1 MAFIR
6 LPIRNWK
13 AIFTCLQSAVADIG
27 FQKLVEDFRFIPSAR
42 LFCLWSTGSILA
54 ARTLL
59 SRRRRLFYCPLN
71 IVSLMRQ
78 CSDIGS

>member
-42 LFCLWSTGSILA
+42 PFCL
-54 ARTLL
+54 
-59 SRRRRLFYCPLN
+59 
-71 IVSLMRQ
+71 
-78 CSDIGS
+78 

>member
-27 FQKLVEDFRFIPSAR
+27 FQKLVEDFRFIPSVYEVQAVFWRLELSSVVGVDYFTAR
-42 LFCLWSTGSILA
+42 
-54 ARTLL
+54 
-59 SRRRRLFYCPLN
+59 
-71 IVSLMRQ
+71 
-78 CSDIGS
+78 